1 MAAFFTTFTDK
12 SVNYI
17 DLFTLVDYNIPDSKN
32 TEESMSDNY
41 SNHVTNGTVSQDNGS
56 AFTENDDIM
65 QRLEL
70 ARKETLSHNIK
81 NAEQILRALLRE
93 DICQHPTPQFCLY
106 AFLIIAWDN
115 DLSGAEHDY
124 EGVFKKLIS
133 LPNYKEQNAQHKV
146 QAYNRLAKLYLTR
159 KQPDYVQA
167 FKYSSDAIKYDT
179 EPEKSKLY
187 QFCSMLKI
195 VSEQIKTEQSVPQ
208 LYAKINQLYDDV
220 NFIYDK
226 DLPEFNYTMSYAYLL
241 LFAEAFDIVPTQKEK
256 LRGKNIID
264 NFAIPEDSHPMI
276 PLLRGYILLN
286 GIGCKKNE
294 KKGKELID
302 KAQSMGTDPNICTY
316 ARSTASSKFSG
327 RSNAAKFFLGA
338 GATIVSIVLIAACI
352 AVAALFPITFLLV
365 FLSYCGAN
373 VSSSPTL
380 KDYFKETADKTVK
393 ACSAILSCIPKMF
406 KKI

>member
-1 MAAFFTTFTDK
+1 MNNFSSGNND
-12 SVNYI
+12 
-17 DLFTLVDYNIPDSKN
+17 
-32 TEESMSDNY
+32 
-41 SNHVTNGTVSQDNGS
+41 TVFSGN
-56 AFTENDDIM
+56 EDILTRM
-65 QRLEL
+65 KL
-70 ARKETLSHNIK
+70 AKKETLAHNIK
-81 NAEQILRALLRE
+81 KAEQIIRGLLQE
-93 DICQHPTPQFCLY
+93 KICQHPTAQFILY
-106 AFLIIAWDN
+106 TFLIIAWDN
-115 DLSGAEHDY
+115 DLTDEKHDY
-124 EGVFKKLIS
+124 EAVLKKLIS
-133 LPNYKEQNAQHKV
+133 IPDYKEGNAQHKI

-256 LRGKNIID
+256 LRGKKIID
-264 NFAIPEDSHPMI
+264 NFAILEDSHPMI

-380 KDYFKETADKTVK
+380 KDYFKETTDKTVK